1 MSSACVS
8 DYVACEPS
16 DPLSLRERW
25 FRVREEPR
33 PPA

>member
-16 DPLSLRERW
+16 DPLSLRERV
-25 FRVREEPR
+25 RVWEEPR
-33 PPA
+33 LPA